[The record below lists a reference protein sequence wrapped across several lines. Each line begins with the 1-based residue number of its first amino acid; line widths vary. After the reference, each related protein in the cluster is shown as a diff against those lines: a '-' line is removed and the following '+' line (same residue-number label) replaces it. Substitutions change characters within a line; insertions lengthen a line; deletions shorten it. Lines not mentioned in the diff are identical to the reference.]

1 MSNVVDKKEIQ
12 EAIAAAETT
21 LHYLDEAYDA
31 LSSASNWGVFDMLG
45 GGFLAGMMKRSKMDK
60 AQGQIYMAQ
69 DSVKSLRK
77 ELADIGQVLDFSIE
91 MDGFLS
97 ALDIFC
103 DNLFV
108 DWAVQDQISSALG
121 KVNTAIASV
130 TSLKRELEEML

>member
-21 LHYLDEAYDA
+21 LHHLDEAYDA

-45 GGFLAGMMKRSKMDK
+45 GGFLASMMKRSKMDK